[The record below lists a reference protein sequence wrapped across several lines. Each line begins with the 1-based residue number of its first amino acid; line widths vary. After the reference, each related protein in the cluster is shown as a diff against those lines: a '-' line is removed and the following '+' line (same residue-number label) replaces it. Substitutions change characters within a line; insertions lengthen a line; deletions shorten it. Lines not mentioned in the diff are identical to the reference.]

1 MTFFRKSVSFTPG
14 RMYVAVKHPRWEPS
28 ALNKHA
34 CAGGVRDERPYCDQ
48 SMRAGGLESG

>member
-34 CAGGVRDERPYCDQ
+34 CAGGRQR
-48 SMRAGGLESG
+48 